1 MGFYRGPN
9 IVTEDLGLALDF
21 ASPRCWTA
29 GSTTAYD
36 LTANN
41 NNATVNGSPAT
52 QDTGTPAQNMYFDGS
67 NDYLQIAANQTSLW
81 FNDGQ
86 TIEMWV
92 YHTIN
97 SGRRNFWDQAYGGS
111 GTMTHEQGGGI
122 SYYYGS
128 NGANGGS
135 YKGFGS
141 SAIPGNTWAHFAV
154 SRYTGGAKWYINGIN
169 TQTTTDGYTPMATNT
184 TANIRIGLGY
194 TGVYL
199 KANISV
205 IHAYTRGLSD
215 SEVLQNYNALKGRFI

>member
-1 MGFYRGPN
+1 MGFSRGPK
-9 IVTEDLGLALDF
+9 IVTDSLALTLD
-21 ASPRCWTA
+21 ATNPESWTA
-29 GSTTAYD
+29 GSSIWYD
-36 LTANN
+36 ISGNN
-41 NNATVNGSPAT
+41 NHAIVNGSPAT
-52 QDTGTPAQNMYFDGS
+52 QDTGTSFQNVYFDGS

-86 TIEMWV
+86 TIGMWV

-141 SAIPGNTWAHFAV
+141 SSIPGNTWSYFCV
-154 SRYTGGAKWYINGIN
+154 SRYTGGAKWYINGVN
-169 TQTTTDGYTPMATNT
+169 TQTTTDSYTPMATNT

-199 KANISV
+199 KANIAV

-215 SEVLQNYNALKGRFI
+215 SEVLQNYNSLKGRFI